1 MATHSS
7 TLAWKIPRME
17 EPGRLQSMRS
27 QRVGH
32 DCVHFSLFLVI
43 QQVRLHTPNA
53 GGSGL
58 IPDRETKIPYAT
70 RQSQKQGGKRT
81 SLLVQWFG
89 LYVSKAGGVDSIPGQ
104 GTRILHVHSVE
115 EEKKIVAAH
124 KLLEGLNGFTPCLE
138 S

>member
-7 TLAWKIPRME
+7 TLAWKIPRTE
-17 EPGRLQSMRS
+17 EPDRLQSMRS
-27 QRVGH
+27 QRVRH
-32 DCVHFSLFLVI
+32 DCVHFSLFLVV
-43 QQVRLHTPNA
+43 QQLRLHTPNA

-58 IPDRETKIPYAT
+58 IHDQETKILYAT
-70 RQSQKQGGKRT
+70 RQSQKRGEKRT
-81 SLLVQWFG
+81 SFLVQWFG
-89 LYVSKAGGVDSIPGQ
+89 LCVSKAGGVDSIPGQ
-104 GTRILHVHSVE
+104 GPKILHVHSVE

>member
-7 TLAWKIPRME
+7 TLAWKIPRTE

-32 DCVHFSLFLVI
+32 NCVRFSLFLVV
-43 QQVRLHTPNA
+43 QQLRLHTPNA
-53 GGSGL
+53 RGSGL
-58 IPDRETKIPYAT
+58 IPDQETKIPHAT
-70 RQSQKQGGKRT
+70 RQSQKKRKMT

-89 LYVSKAGGVDSIPGQ
+89 LCVSKAGGVDSVPGQ

-124 KLLEGLNGFTPCLE
+124 ELLEGLNGFTPCLE